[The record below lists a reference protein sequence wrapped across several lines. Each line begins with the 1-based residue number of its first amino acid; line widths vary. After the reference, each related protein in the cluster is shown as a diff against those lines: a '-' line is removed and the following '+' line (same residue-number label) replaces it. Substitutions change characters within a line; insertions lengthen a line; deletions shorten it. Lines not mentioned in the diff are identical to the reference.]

1 MARHSVTFIAIIL
14 MLCFG
19 IFFGIEL
26 ATKGMEQIQ
35 GPIVQGQTPAGGVAY
50 PYAGAGVQQPGGTGT
65 GTGAPPVKGQA
76 SVPAAGT
83 PTGGAGQTAAPAS
96 VPIPAKPQPQPIT
109 ADSGINRV
117 GNQIG
122 DMLQAA
128 AHGTI
133 RTIVSLLDSVVN

>member
-50 PYAGAGVQQPGGTGT
+50 PYAGAGVQQPGGTGA
-65 GTGAPPVKGQA
+65 GTGAPAVIGQA
-76 SVPAAGT
+76 SVPTAGT
-83 PTGGAGQTAAPAS
+83 PTGGAGQTAASAS
-96 VPIPAKPQPQPIT
+96 VPVKPQPQPIT